1 MDIGFILSSLH
12 GFFTDSIDV
21 AVLAQKAESLG
32 FESFWI
38 PEHTIVPVHYTSRYA
53 GTTTIAPDWGDPLI
67 GLAKASAVTQSIKL
81 GTAISLV
88 PEHNPLLQA
97 KQIATLDRLS
107 NGRFIFGIGAGWLK
121 EETEIM
127 GGDFE
132 HRWGQTREAILAMKE
147 LWTQDEA
154 EFHGKYYDFPPVR
167 CNPKPVQQPHPP
179 IFLGGHAPNVLKR
192 IAAWGDGWMPSLRS
206 DSPLTVRLNAEQV
219 RIGRATL
226 DELAEAAGRDPK
238 AIRLMVCSI
247 GADRDIIQ
255 ELEEAGADRVM
266 VSLPRDMDGDV
277 LEALEELAETVLK

>member
-1 MDIGFILSSLH
+1 MDIGLTTGISTHSV
-12 GFFTDSIDV
+12 DV

-32 FESFWI
+32 FESFWL
-38 PEHTIVPVHYTSRYA
+38 PEHTIVPVHSNSRYG
-53 GTTTIAPDWGDPLI
+53 GTPDGSIPPSMSDSGDPLI
-67 GLAKASAVTQSIKL
+67 GLAMASAATQRIKL

-88 PEHNPLLQA
+88 PEHNPLVQA

-147 LWTQDEA
+147 LWTKDEA

-167 CNPKPVQQPHPP
+167 CNPKPVQRPHPP
-179 IFLGGHAPNVLKR
+179 VFLGGFAPNVFKR
-192 IAAWGDGWMPSLRS
+192 VAAWGDGWMP
-206 DSPLTVRLNAEQV
+206 VRETPEQV
-219 RIGRATL
+219 KMGRATL

-238 AIRLMVCSI
+238 DIRLMVCNVP
-247 GADRDIIQ
+247 ADRDTIM
-255 ELEEAGADRVM
+255 ELEEAGADRVT
-266 VSLPRDMDGDV
+266 VSLPRDMGEGMLQE
-277 LEALEELAETVLK
+277 LERLAELVLN